1 MFLYIGTNKKNTG
14 NHMNHK
20 LNELILKEI
29 ETYTNGTSKTFLTY
43 TVFHFY
49 FFCVNIKLKHT
60 LFVPLKREIY

>member
-1 MFLYIGTNKKNTG
+1 
-14 NHMNHK
+14 MNHK